1 MPIAIS
7 VKTAKLISVHDQPD
21 TLRLELPSITPGTY
35 FIPGINASDQEFEKC
50 IFTFPNRAPV
60 QYATRHELNGKT
72 YVEIEVFEGKT
83 PQYGTELDQ
92 KQDENG
98 RPMEPQLRRALLTVT
113 AEDIA
118 NELERQARYFDQNIG
133 VRAINH
139 EVELSDLASAE
150 KDNIQYL
157 REMVHTTSR
166 YLKFGAG
173 NATSQAR
180 SAAAKLHKLG
190 LLNPLPEWATI
201 NPDGGA
207 SVDTFNC
214 TKCGSVLRKGII
226 KCPGAGCGY
235 IYDWKAA
242 VEGGMIAPRD
252 VPPIHRRAAGLDV
265 PKSVLQAE
273 VAEKVA
279 KDFQEGRV

>member
-1 MPIAIS
+1 VPIAIQ

-35 FIPGINASDQEFEKC
+35 FIPGINAPDSEFKKC
-50 IFTFPNRAPV
+50 VFTFPNRPAV
-60 QYATRHELNGKT
+60 QYAQKKELDGRK

-133 VRAINH
+133 IRAIN
-139 EVELSDLASAE
+139 EDVKSQDILAAE

-157 REMVHTTSR
+157 RDMVQTTTR

-180 SAAAKLHKLG
+180 AAAARLHKLG
-190 LLNPLPEWATI
+190 LLNPLPEWASI
-201 NPDGGA
+201 NPDGGS

-214 TKCGSVLRKGII
+214 TNCGSVLRKGII
-226 KCPGAGCGY
+226 KCPNVGCGY
-235 IYDWKAA
+235 VYDWKAA

-252 VPPIHRRAAGLDV
+252 VPPVHRRAAGLDT
-265 PKSVLQAE
+265 PKSIMKEEVRQK
-273 VAEKVA
+273 VAE
-279 KDFQEGRV
+279 DFNEGRV